1 MQQEAHQIIYAQE
14 VSLGAKRSAWAL
26 FQHEIK
32 RINPKTK
39 KRFTTQ
45 RALSNVLKWMAGQAA
60 KEKLSRSLTP
70 TERKILQLAV
80 EGLAQKEIALELGCT
95 LRTVQAHFTSM
106 RLKAKVRSTPQL
118 AALAVERGWVKAP
131 RMDD

>member
-1 MQQEAHQIIYAQE
+1 MQQQAQHIIYAQE
-14 VSLGAKRSAWAL
+14 VSLGAKRSAWEL
-26 FQHEIK
+26 FQHEVK

-39 KRFTTQ
+39 KRFTTRQ
-45 RALSNVLKWMAGQAA
+45 ALSNVLKWMAGQAT
-60 KEKLSRSLTP
+60 KEKLSKNLTP

-106 RLKAKVRSTPQL
+106 RLRAKVRSTTQL
-118 AALAVERGWVKAP
+118 AALAVERGWVRAP
-131 RMDD
+131 RVDD